1 MHLRETE
8 AGDARNMSQQMGSGE
23 FADLVQ
29 QMEQSEDD
37 PRQCY
42 ALVAQRISEFRH
54 SGRDIPDE
62 LSKLEKCLMTE
73 CMLASQGR

>member
-1 MHLRETE
+1 
-8 AGDARNMSQQMGSGE
+8 MSQQMGSE
-23 FADLVQ
+23 DFADLVH

-42 ALVAQRISEFRH
+42 ALIKERISEFRH

-62 LSKLEKCLMTE
+62 LTKLEKRYMTE

>member
-1 MHLRETE
+1 
-8 AGDARNMSQQMGSGE
+8 MSQQMGSGDI
-23 FADLVQ
+23 ADLVH

-42 ALVAQRISEFRH
+42 ALVKERITEIRH
-54 SGRDIPDE
+54 SGRAIPEE
-62 LSKLEKCLMTE
+62 LSKLEKQYMTE

>member
-1 MHLRETE
+1 
-8 AGDARNMSQQMGSGE
+8 MSQQMGSGE
-23 FADLVQ
+23 FADLVH

-42 ALVAQRISEFRH
+42 ALVKERIGEFRD
-54 SGRDIPDE
+54 SGRAIPDE
-62 LSKLEKCLMTE
+62 LTRLEKLLMTE

>member
-1 MHLRETE
+1 
-8 AGDARNMSQQMGSGE
+8 MSQQMGSGT
-23 FADLVQ
+23 FDDLVH

-42 ALVAQRISEFRH
+42 ALVKERISEFRD
-54 SGRDIPDE
+54 SGQAIPVE
-62 LSKLEKCLMTE
+62 LSNLEKRFLTE

>member
-1 MHLRETE
+1 
-8 AGDARNMSQQMGSGE
+8 MSQQMGSGE
-23 FADLVQ
+23 FADLVH

-42 ALVAQRISEFRH
+42 ALVKERITEFRD
-54 SGRDIPDE
+54 SGRDVPEE
-62 LSKLEKCLMTE
+62 LFKLEKLLMTE